1 MIFVDTSFWIAYYN
15 IRDLQHGD
23 AVELL
28 RRSAGT
34 QLVTT
39 NHIRGETWTFLRR
52 RTDYPLA
59 MRFLD
64 RLEHSTQ
71 VRTVF
76 VSERHEGEAVKWLR
90 RHDERPYSYVD
101 ATSFA
106 VMRAMH
112 IRDVLGYDADFVAAG
127 FRRLN

>member
-1 MIFVDTSFWIAYYN
+1 VIFVDTSFWIAYYN
-15 IRDLQHGD
+15 IRDPQHGE
-23 AVELL
+23 AIELL
-28 RRSAGT
+28 LRSAGT

-39 NHIRGETWTFLRR
+39 NHVRGETWTFLRR
-52 RTDYPLA
+52 RADYPLA

-64 RLEHSTQ
+64 RLQRSAQ
-71 VRTVF
+71 VRTVI
-76 VSERHEGEAVKWLR
+76 VSERQEGEAFKWLR
-90 RHDERPYSYVD
+90 QHDERPYSYVD

-112 IRDVLGYDADFVAAG
+112 IREVLGYDEDFVAAG